1 MVNHAKIELAHTIF
15 KNSRYP
21 VNKSY
26 LLDRLDCSTST
37 FKRIIKSLKD
47 EHGAP
52 IVYDKASN
60 GYFYTDEKFE
70 LNLLGFWLSPETL
83 LALVSTQKLLAQLK
97 LDFLDQSLQTL
108 KQHIERYLIQHKHQL
123 PDLQRIQILPINAR
137 IHDTTQFRQIIDAL
151 LQRQPIQI
159 TYHARGD
166 NTFSERMVSPQRL
179 SHYRDNWYLD
189 AWCHLRKQMRIF
201 ALDRIRQVTPVN
213 QICKD
218 ISETELNHI
227 LASGYGIFSGQ
238 ANHTATLIFS
248 AQRARWVADE
258 NWHPK
263 QSGSWLDD
271 GRYQLQI
278 PYSDERELLM
288 DIMRHLPEVEIASPP
303 ELKQTLLRNLQ
314 QAIQQHQSS

>member
-1 MVNHAKIELAHTIF
+1 MSNHAKIELAHSIF

-21 VNKSY
+21 INKSHF
-26 LLDRLDCSTST
+26 LDRLECSTST

-60 GYFYTDEKFE
+60 GYRYSDEKFE
-70 LNLLGFWLSPETL
+70 LNILGFWLSPETL

-97 LDFLDQSLQTL
+97 LDFLDQSLQAL
-108 KQHIERYLIQHKHQL
+108 KQHIERYLTQHKHQL
-123 PDLQRIQILPINAR
+123 PDLQRIRILPINAR
-137 IHDTTQFRQIIDAL
+137 IHDSAQFKQIIDAL
-151 LQRQPIQI
+151 LQRHPLQI

-166 NTFSERMVSPQRL
+166 DTYSERMISPQRL

-189 AWCHLRKQMRIF
+189 AWCHLRNQMRIF
-201 ALDRIRQVTPVN
+201 ALDRIRQVTAVN
-213 QICKD
+213 QTCQD
-218 ISETELNHI
+218 ISEIELNQI
-227 LASGYGIFSGQ
+227 LAAGYGIFSGD
-238 ANHTATLIFS
+238 AKNIATLIFS
-248 AQRARWVADE
+248 AKRARWVADE

-263 QSGSWLDD
+263 QSGTWLTD

-288 DIMRHLPEVEIASPP
+288 DIMRHLPEVEITSPP
-303 ELKQTLLRNLQ
+303 ELKQALLQNLH
-314 QAIQQHQSS
+314 QAMQQHSSP